1 MNPSDTELNTNKN
14 TDDSASEQ
22 VVDEVVY
29 EESPDLEA
37 GDDPMEDG
45 AAALAKIKD
54 LRAKLAA
61 SEKEKMEYL
70 SGWQRAKADMVNAN
84 RRHDEERA
92 RFSKMAQDD
101 LIIEI
106 LPALDGF
113 DMAMGNKESWEKV
126 DAAWRV
132 GVEYIRTQLTSALSR
147 VGVEA
152 VRPLGQSFDPAKH
165 DSVGT
170 VAGKEGEVI
179 EVLQAGYVRG
189 DVVIRPAIVK
199 TGDGSVTA

>member
-1 MNPSDTELNTNKN
+1 MNPSNDELNNKN
-14 TDDSASEQ
+14 TTADSASEQ
-22 VVDEVVY
+22 PVDEVVY
-29 EESPDLEA
+29 EDSPDLEA

-45 AAALAKIKD
+45 AAALTKIKD
-54 LRAKLAA
+54 LRTKLAT

-126 DAAWRV
+126 DAAWRI

-170 VAGKEGEVI
+170 VPGKEGEVI

-199 TGDGSVTA
+199 TGDGTVSA